1 MREHVGL
8 HWFLPTSGDGRTLV
22 QAGEATRSANR
33 TATVAAPV
41 GVREATLDY
50 LVDVAR
56 AAEDAGFDAVLTPT
70 GSHCPDAWITTVA
83 VSQHVRRLR
92 FLVAFRPGTLSPTLA
107 AQQAATYQRYTGG
120 RLLLNIVTGGDD
132 REQRR
137 FGDGLGKDDRYAR
150 TAEFLTILRGAWS
163 GQPFDFHG
171 EQLWA
176 EGAYA
181 GGVYDPPEIYFGGSS
196 DAAVR
201 VAAEHAD
208 VALTWGIPPAAA
220 AEHAERVRVAARGFG
235 RSPRFGI
242 RLHVVTRDT
251 ADEAWAAAEA
261 LLADADDEVVAAAQR
276 TLAAEQSVGQQRM
289 VALHGG
295 RRDSLE
301 IYPNLWAG
309 PGLLRSGAG
318 TALVGSHAEVA
329 DRIAEYRLA
338 GYDEFILSGWPH
350 DEEAAHFGAGVVPE
364 LRARGLL
371 PVLAAQE
378 VVAG

>member
-22 QAGEATRSANR
+22 QAGEATRAANR
-33 TATVAAPV
+33 SRPQVEQR
-41 GVREATLDY
+41 GVREATLEY
-50 LVDVAR
+50 LVRVAR
-56 AAEDAGFDAVLTPT
+56 AAEDAGFDAALTPT
-70 GSHCPDAWITTVA
+70 GSQCPDAWITTAA

-107 AQQAATYQRYTGG
+107 AQQAATYQRLTGG
-120 RLLLNIVTGGDD
+120 RLALNIVTGGDD
-132 REQRR
+132 GEQRR

-150 TAEFLTILRGAWS
+150 TADFLTILRGAWS
-163 GQPFDFHG
+163 GRPFDFHG
-171 EQLWA
+171 EHLWA
-176 EGAYA
+176 EGAFA
-181 GGVYDPPEIYFGGSS
+181 GGSYTPPEIWFGGSS

-208 VALTWGIPPAAA
+208 VVLTWGIPPPAA
-220 AEHAERVRVAARGFG
+220 AEHAERVRAAAREHG
-235 RSPRFGI
+235 REPRFGV

-251 ADEAWAAAEA
+251 AAEAWAAAEA
-261 LLADADDEVVAAAQR
+261 LLADADEEVIAAAHR
-276 TLAAEQSVGQQRM
+276 GLAAEQSIGQRRM

-295 RRDSLE
+295 RRDALHV
-301 IYPNLWAG
+301 YPNLWAG

-329 DRIAEYRLA
+329 DRIAEYRGA

-371 PVLAAQE
+371 PAPA
-378 VVAG
+378 

>member
-22 QAGEATRSANR
+22 QAGEATRAANR
-33 TATVAAPV
+33 ARPQVERR
-41 GVREATLDY
+41 GVREATLEY
-50 LVDVAR
+50 LVRVAR
-56 AAEDAGFDAVLTPT
+56 AAEDAGFDAALTPT
-70 GSHCPDAWITTVA
+70 GSQCPDAWITTAA

-107 AQQAATYQRYTGG
+107 AQQAATYQRLTGG
-120 RLLLNIVTGGDD
+120 RLALNIVTGGDD
-132 REQRR
+132 GEQRR

-163 GQPFDFHG
+163 GRPFDFHG
-171 EQLWA
+171 QHLWA

-181 GGVYDPPEIYFGGSS
+181 GGSYTPPEIWFGGSS

-201 VAAEHAD
+201 VAAQHAD
-208 VALTWGIPPAAA
+208 VVLTWGIPPPAA
-220 AEHAERVRVAARGFG
+220 AEHAERVRAAAGEHG
-235 RSPRFGI
+235 REPRFGV

-261 LLADADDEVVAAAQR
+261 LLADADEEVIAAAHR
-276 TLAAEQSVGQQRM
+276 GLAAEQSVGQRRM

-295 RRDSLE
+295 RRDALHV
-301 IYPNLWAG
+301 YPNLWAG

-329 DRIAEYRLA
+329 DRIAEYRGA

-371 PVLAAQE
+371 PAPA
-378 VVAG
+378 